1 MDAIN
6 NVQFIRSLIS
16 PDRQYAKDRPRDDRG
31 RIIVDL
37 VNPHILENMDYFR
50 PTALHFKKDGT
61 PTSLRPNP
69 NPNSDFG
76 KWVRTEIDRIWN
88 GMVRES
94 DGEWVTGDMY
104 FYLNYTPII

>member
-1 MDAIN
+1 MDLA
-6 NVQFIRSLIS
+6 
-16 PDRQYAKDRPRDDRG
+16 
-31 RIIVDL
+31 
-37 VNPHILENMDYFR
+37 NPHILEDMDYFR

-76 KWVRTEIDRIWN
+76 KWIRTEIDRIWN
-88 GMVRES
+88 GMVREF